1 MTTHRKLAAILAA
14 DVAGYSRLMADDER
28 ATVDTLNT
36 YRHLIRERV
45 TRHEGRV
52 VDAPGDAL
60 LAEFPSAVEAVDC
73 ATEIQHELAKRNSQL
88 AEHRR
93 MVFRIGINLGDVIEQ
108 EDGTIYGDGVNVA
121 ARLQALAEPGGICIS
136 GTAFDQVEGKLPLE
150 FKFIGEQQVKNIAKP
165 VRAYRV
171 LIDPRSTKSR
181 PGRTTRRRALA
192 LGVTAAIAVM
202 VAVGVVWN
210 TQKPAGD
217 QVLQFND
224 PVLAMPTGPAIA
236 VLPFNNMSGDPK
248 QDFFADGITEQLI
261 TGLSRFRN
269 LYVIARNSTFAYKG
283 RAVDI
288 RQVGRELNAR
298 YVVEGSVQRRGDE
311 VRVNVQLLDAN
322 TGAHLWAESYERS
335 LKNAKVFG
343 VQDDITERVVSA
355 IGDTHGAIFRST
367 FEQSA
372 GKGTTSLGAYECVLH
387 SYAYWRV
394 NTPVE
399 HLKVRDCLERAVK
412 LDPRYAEAWASLADM
427 YVEEYSQGFNLRP
440 DPLGRAMDAAQRA
453 VELDPRSQ
461 RAYVNIARAH
471 FFRHEIDAFN
481 AAAARAIALNPNSAD
496 ALAWAGIFFTYA
508 NQGDPS
514 QRARGV
520 AIMRKAIAMSPA
532 YPTWYH
538 FPIAWDY
545 YDNGQY
551 EKALSEARKIN
562 MPGYYWTR
570 ALLIT
575 IYGALGRPEDAKA
588 DRAALLELKPDFP
601 KTMREETRKWNTP
614 EHFISRRVAHLRRAG
629 LDVPEENR

>member
-1 MTTHRKLAAILAA
+1 MDHKRKLAAILSA
-14 DVAGYSRLMADDER
+14 DAVGYSRLMADDEA
-28 ATVDTLNT
+28 ATLRSLNDARTLF
-36 YRHLIRERV
+36 RERIQA
-45 TRHEGRV
+45 HGGRLI
-52 VDAPGDAL
+52 DTAGDSV

-73 ATEIQHELAKRNSQL
+73 ANEIQHELAKRNHQL

-93 MVFRIGINLGDVIEQ
+93 MQFRIGINLGDVIGQ

-121 ARLQALAEPGGICIS
+121 ARLQTLAEPGSICIS
-136 GTAFDQVEGKLPLE
+136 GTAFDQVEGKLPLQ
-150 FKFIGEQQVKNIAKP
+150 FKFIGEQQVKNIVKP
-165 VRAYRV
+165 VRVYR
-171 LIDPRSTKSR
+171 LIAEAATGGRRGASPRRLVAIGATLIVA
-181 PGRTTRRRALA
+181 AL
-192 LGVTAAIAVM
+192 
-202 VAVGVVWN
+202 VAVGIAWN
-210 TQKPAGD
+210 IQKPSGERFAPS
-217 QVLQFND
+217 ND
-224 PVLAMPTGPAIA
+224 PAVAMPTGPAIA
-236 VLPFNNMSGDPK
+236 VLPFNNMSGDAK
-248 QDFFADGITEQLI
+248 QDFFADGISEQLI
-261 TGLSRFRN
+261 TELSRFRN

-387 SYAYWRV
+387 SYGYWRV
-394 NTPVE
+394 ITPAV
-399 HLKVRDCLERAVK
+399 HLEVRECLERAVR
-412 LDPRYAEAWASLADM
+412 LDPRYAEAWASLARM
-427 YVEEYSQGFNLRP
+427 YVEEYSQGFNSQP
-440 DPLGRAMDAAQRA
+440 DPLGRAMSAAQRA

-461 RAYVNIARAH
+461 LAYMDLGLVH

-481 AAAARAIALNPNSAD
+481 VAADRAIALNPNSAD
-496 ALAWAGIFFTYA
+496 TLAWAGIYFTYA

-514 QRARGV
+514 HRARGV
-520 AIMRKAIAMSPA
+520 AMMRKAIAMSPA

-545 YDNGQY
+545 YYNDQY
-551 EKALSEARKIN
+551 EQALSEARKMN
-562 MPGYYWTR
+562 LPGYYWTR

-575 IYGALGRPEDAKA
+575 IYGALGRAEEAKA
-588 DRAALLELKPDFP
+588 DIVALRELKPDFP

-614 EHFISRRVAHLRRAG
+614 EHFISRNVANLRRAG
-629 LDVPEENR
+629 LDVPEESR

>member
-1 MTTHRKLAAILAA
+1 MDHKRKLAAILSA
-14 DVAGYSRLMADDER
+14 DAAGYSRLMADDEA
-28 ATVDTLNT
+28 ATLRSLNDA
-36 YRHLIRERV
+36 RSLFRERIQA
-45 TRHEGRV
+45 HGGRLI
-52 VDAPGDAL
+52 DTAGDSV

-73 ATEIQHELAKRNSQL
+73 ANGIQHELAKRNSQL

-93 MVFRIGINLGDVIEQ
+93 MQFRIGINLGDVIEQ

-121 ARLQALAEPGGICIS
+121 ARLQQLAEPGGICIS
-136 GTAFDQVEGKLPLE
+136 GTAFDQVEGKLPLQ

-171 LIDPRSTKSR
+171 PMDAPAIKFRS
-181 PGRTTRRRALA
+181 GRTARRRNLA
-192 LGVTAAIAVM
+192 LGVAAVIAVM
-202 VAVGVVWN
+202 VAVGSVWK

-217 QVLQFND
+217 QTAPSND
-224 PVLAMPTGPAIA
+224 PALAMPTGPAIA
-236 VLPFNNMSGDPK
+236 VLPFTNMSGDPK

-261 TGLSRFRN
+261 TELSRFRN
-269 LYVIARNSTFAYKG
+269 LYVIARNSTFTYKG

-355 IGDTHGAIFRST
+355 IGDTHGAIFQST

-394 NTPVE
+394 ITPVE

-412 LDPRYAEAWASLADM
+412 LDPRYAEAWASLARM
-427 YVEEYSQGFNLRP
+427 YVEEYSQGFNSRP
-440 DPLGRAMDAAQRA
+440 DPLGRAISAAQRA

-461 RAYVNIARAH
+461 LAYMNLAVVH

-481 AAAARAIALNPNSAD
+481 VAANRAIALNPNSAD
-496 ALAWAGIFFTYA
+496 TLAWAGIYFTYA

-514 QRARGV
+514 HRARGV
-520 AIMRKAIAMSPA
+520 AMMRKAIAVSPA

-538 FPIAWDY
+538 IPIAWDY
-545 YDNGQY
+545 YYNGHY
-551 EKALSEARKIN
+551 EQALSEVRKVN
-562 MPGYYWTR
+562 MPGYY
-570 ALLIT
+570 
-575 IYGALGRPEDAKA
+575 
-588 DRAALLELKPDFP
+588 
-601 KTMREETRKWNTP
+601 
-614 EHFISRRVAHLRRAG
+614 
-629 LDVPEENR
+629 

>member
-1 MTTHRKLAAILAA
+1 MTTHRKLAAILSA
-14 DVAGYSRLMADDER
+14 DAAGYSRLMADDEA
-28 ATVDTLNT
+28 ATVQLLNNA
-36 YRHLIRERV
+36 RVLFRERIQA
-45 TRHEGRV
+45 HGGRLI
-52 VDAPGDAL
+52 DTAGDSV

-73 ATEIQHELAKRNSQL
+73 AVEIQHELAKRNAQL

-93 MVFRIGINLGDVIEQ
+93 MAFRIGVNLGDVIEQ

-121 ARLQALAEPGGICIS
+121 ARLQTLAEPGGVCIS
-136 GTAFDQVEGKLPLE
+136 GTAFDQVEGKLPLA
-150 FKFIGEQQVKNIAKP
+150 FKFIGEQQVKNIPKP
-165 VRAYRV
+165 VRAYNALANTPV
-171 LIDPRSTKSR
+171 GKSDPSRRSKR
-181 PGRTTRRRALA
+181 LALA
-192 LGVTAAIAVM
+192 LGAAAIIAALLAGGIARKV
-202 VAVGVVWN
+202 
-210 TQKPAGD
+210 QKSETDHASAAGD
-217 QVLQFND
+217 LA
-224 PVLAMPTGPAIA
+224 LAMPSGPAIA
-236 VLPFNNMSGDPK
+236 VLPFNNMSGDSQ

-261 TGLSRFRN
+261 TELSRFRN

-283 RAVDI
+283 RAVDV

-322 TGAHLWAESYERS
+322 TGAHLWAESYERN
-335 LKNAKVFG
+335 LKSAKVFG
-343 VQDDITERVVSA
+343 VQDDITEHVVSA
-355 IGDTHGAIFRST
+355 IGDTHGAIFQST
-367 FEQSA
+367 FEQSS

-394 NTPVE
+394 ITPAE

-412 LDPRYAEAWASLADM
+412 LDSRYSEAWAALAEM
-427 YVEEYSQGFNLRP
+427 YVEEYSQGFNPQP

-461 RAYVNIARAH
+461 RAYTQLARAH

-481 AAAARAIALNPNSAD
+481 VAAARAIALNPNSAD
-496 ALAWAGIFFTYA
+496 TLAWAGIFVTYA
-508 NQGDPS
+508 NHLEPA

-520 AIMRKAIAMSPA
+520 AMMRKAIAMSPG

-545 YDNGQY
+545 YYNGQY
-551 EKALSEARKIN
+551 DQALSEARKIN

-575 IYGALGRPEDAKA
+575 IYGALGRPEDAKQ
-588 DRAALLELKPDFP
+588 DIAALLKLNPDFP
-601 KTMREETRKWNTP
+601 KNMREETRKWNTP
-614 EHFISRRVAHLRRAG
+614 EVFISQNVANLRRAG